1 MNYTE
6 ELIKNEIEDKK
17 KSSEHCSECS
27 SLSSLTT
34 YKKVVDI
41 NKKNKIYGLTLS
53 DYNEVQEK
61 LKKQNSFLEYNYIH
75 DKISNTKIPL
85 KDLVISANHNPDR
98 YHALIQ
104 NRINTLSNEAKEKDL
119 FPIFM
124 TLTLPS
130 EFHKMKMDKKTNALI
145 KNQKYNHVTP
155 KEAVKYLTKMFS
167 KLRHDRSL
175 KELTKDE
182 RMYFRVNE
190 PHKDGTPHTHILLF
204 VPKSSVDRVVTA
216 FKRLFDEKAN
226 DIQTDI
232 KNATSYVMKYINKT
246 LPLSKKANLSIKE
259 KYLNAWYC
267 KNRII
272 RFNCSK
278 TLAPLSLYRLLH
290 EKFSLKE
297 LTTLVKKKSLAI
309 FVLQTNRNKIMEVF
323 FGDELIYKRSDNFTI
338 SNGL

>member
-1 MNYTE
+1 MDYTK
-6 ELIKNEIEDKK
+6 ELINNEIENKK
-17 KSSEHCSECS
+17 KNSENNSEFSSSF
-27 SLSSLTT
+27 SLTT

-41 NKKNKIYGLTLS
+41 NKKYKFYGLTLNN
-53 DYNEVQEK
+53 YNEVQEK
-61 LKKQNSFLEYNYIH
+61 LKKQNCFLEYNYIY
-75 DKISNTKIPL
+75 DKISNTRFPL

-130 EFHKMKMDKKTNALI
+130 EFHEMKIDKKANTLV
-145 KNQKYNHVTP
+145 KNPKYNYVEP
-155 KEAVKYLTKMFS
+155 KEAVKHLTKMFS

-175 KELTKDE
+175 KELSKDE

-204 VPKSSVDRVVTA
+204 IPKSSINKVVTA
-216 FKRLFDEKAN
+216 FKRLFDNKAN
-226 DIQTDI
+226 DIQTNI

-246 LPLSKKANLSIKE
+246 LPLSKKDDLSKKE

-290 EKFSLKE
+290 EKFNLKE
-297 LTTLVKKKSLAI
+297 LTSLVKKKSLAI
-309 FVLQTNRNKIMEVF
+309 YVLQTNRNKIMEVF
-323 FGDELIYKRSDNFTI
+323 FNDELIYKRNDNFKM
-338 SNGL
+338 SNDL